1 MCCISRRLATDQT
14 IRIWNY
20 ETGNIE
26 LVRKYQVDVHVV
38 ELHNSG
44 LLAAIGFADQLRVT
58 QVFMDELNVCKSAIE
73 IIITFVNNRK
83 MIANYFPLTDCENLQ
98 FASLQMCE
106 ILELWTFYGGGS

>member
-1 MCCISRRLATDQT
+1 MIFLDFFWNLATDQT

-26 LVRKYQVDVHVV
+26 LVRKFQVDVHVV

-58 QVFMDELNVCKSAIE
+58 QIFMDELNVC
-73 IIITFVNNRK
+73 NNLYYKKKLK
-83 MIANYFPLTDCENLQ
+83 MIAKCFPLTDSKN
-98 FASLQMCE
+98 
-106 ILELWTFYGGGS
+106 I

>member
-1 MCCISRRLATDQT
+1 MTTYIISLLLSFFFGDIYFSYFLPLATDQT

-26 LVRKYQVDVHVV
+26 LVRKFQVDVHVV

-58 QVFMDELNVCKSAIE
+58 QIFMDELNVCKS
-73 IIITFVNNRK
+73 VV
-83 MIANYFPLTDCENLQ
+83 
-98 FASLQMCE
+98 S
-106 ILELWTFYGGGS
+106 